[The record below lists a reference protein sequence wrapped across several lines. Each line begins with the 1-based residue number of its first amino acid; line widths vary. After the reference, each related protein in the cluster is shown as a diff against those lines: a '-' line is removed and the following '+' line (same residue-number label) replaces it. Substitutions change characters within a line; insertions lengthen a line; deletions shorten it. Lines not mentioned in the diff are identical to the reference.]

1 MSVNDDASGTSDAL
15 TVESVAPVFEG
26 ILSGLPE
33 YQDTDETPPTQQS
46 PESGSESEEVEAS
59 TEQAESEEEQSE
71 ETEESEEE
79 QNEQPQTF
87 RTKVNGEEVEVTLDE
102 LLKGYSRTSDY
113 TRKTQELAAQ
123 RKAVEE
129 HIPAVRAERE
139 RLAAQLTQLEQA
151 LVEVTPAEPDWARLQ
166 QESPE
171 EFPAEWARWSQH
183 KERMAALRQQ
193 REQAQQAVLQDREQS
208 DQELVKVER
217 EKLLEAIPEWAKDPA
232 KAKAEKAKM
241 VAFAEELG
249 YTKEQLAAIRDHRA
263 LLLVRDAMRYRE
275 LQKKLPEATKR
286 VDKVKAATPGP
297 SGAGRKAPKT
307 KVTQAFERLEKTG
320 STDAFAAVLMA
331 TELAD

>member
-1 MSVNDDASGTSDAL
+1 
-15 TVESVAPVFEG
+15 
-26 ILSGLPE
+26 
-33 YQDTDETPPTQQS
+33 
-46 PESGSESEEVEAS
+46 
-59 TEQAESEEEQSE
+59 
-71 ETEESEEE
+71 
-79 QNEQPQTF
+79 
-87 RTKVNGEEVEVTLDE
+87 
-102 LLKGYSRTSDY
+102 
-113 TRKTQELAAQ
+113 
-123 RKAVEE
+123 
-129 HIPAVRAERE
+129 VRAERE

-275 LQKKLPEATKR
+275 LQK
-286 VDKVKAATPGP
+286 ATPGP